1 MDEHCCDRWIVSRIF
16 ISGKDN
22 DCPINVANSRSPVQ
36 NLCLQD
42 WQSFYNNT
50 TSIHRGLYKPVTYI
64 SISDEVLKVKQKTH
78 HNTKSYTEIKKKQYI
93 IIDFNEGTHM
103 ITIFMIACHHT
114 ETPNIDEN
122 KIHSTNPSEPSVVI
136 EEDPSVEHQDTGIRN
151 TDNLKCYD
159 GVIQI
164 ALMETRMEFEAY
176 LHDIHINVVDFED
189 VNTTSAEPV
198 SIESDRYLI
207 THGVYIT
214 GTDGQYVDDEFL
226 WTSDYNSTSGTNMYA
241 PGPIEIDAG
250 GFTTTI
256 RFQEENCVYGI
267 GMMFIDA
274 DFPELGPS
282 GIEIFNSNEEQLQE
296 TMGF

>member
-1 MDEHCCDRWIVSRIF
+1 MDSYKAF
-16 ISGKDN
+16 
-22 DCPINVANSRSPVQ
+22 SP
-36 NLCLQD
+36 LD
-42 WQSFYNNT
+42 
-50 TSIHRGLYKPVTYI
+50 H
-64 SISDEVLKVKQKTH
+64 
-78 HNTKSYTEIKKKQYI
+78 TEIKKKQYI
-93 IIDFNEGTHM
+93 IIDFNKGTDM

-114 ETPNIDEN
+114 ETPTIDEN
-122 KIHSTNPSEPSVVI
+122 KIHSTSPSEPSVVI
-136 EEDPSVEHQDTGIRN
+136 EEDLSVGHHDTGIRN

-164 ALMETRMEFEAY
+164 VLIETRMEFEAY
-176 LHDIHINVVDFED
+176 LHDIQINVVDFED
-189 VNTTSAEPV
+189 VNTTSDEPV

-207 THGVYIT
+207 SHGVYIT

-282 GIEIFNSNEEQLQE
+282 GIEIFNFNEEQLQE
-296 TMGF
+296 TTGFSSPSGSAIFRGFITLNEQGNIVKGIASSRITNGNVWPMSNCCDGVVLDDLMFGIDK